1 MNKDPLAF
9 ASNNIIGL
17 LFYLAHGATD
27 LLSQQYQPYRL
38 FGLQH
43 AFLTV
48 ICRNPGISQKE
59 LRQWF
64 ALDLSNITRN
74 LIHLEKF
81 GYIRRERCE
90 NDKRGWLLYPTSK
103 AEEIYPQ
110 IADIFDKTTELLT
123 AHMTSEEKELLSKL
137 LCQMQKN
144 LKSVKKNQ

>member
-17 LFYLAHGATD
+17 LFCLAHGTTD
-27 LLSQQYQPYRL
+27 LLNQQYQPYGL
-38 FGLQH
+38 VGLQH
-43 AFLTV
+43 AFLTI

-64 ALDLSNITRN
+64 ALDLSNIARN

-81 GYIRRERCE
+81 GYVRRERCE
-90 NDKRGWLLYPTSK
+90 NDKRGWQLYPTPK

-110 IADIFDKTTELLT
+110 IVDIFDKATELLT
-123 AHMTSEEKELLSKL
+123 AHMTSEEKELLSKQ
-137 LCQMQKN
+137 LCQMNKN
-144 LKSVKKNQ
+144 LNNQ